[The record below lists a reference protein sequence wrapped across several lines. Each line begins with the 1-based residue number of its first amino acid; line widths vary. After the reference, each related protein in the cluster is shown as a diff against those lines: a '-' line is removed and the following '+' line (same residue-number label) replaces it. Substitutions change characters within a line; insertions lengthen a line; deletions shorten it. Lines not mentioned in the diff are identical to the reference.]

1 MSIVLRPPKSFE
13 PLDGIPLISALAI
26 AQAINEIHGLRTSV
40 RWPNDVVID
49 RQKLAGTLVETK
61 LTGNALQYLVLGLG
75 VNANF
80 PSSMLTG
87 VSGNATTLSD
97 AIGHP
102 VDIEELAVR
111 ILFELEHLY
120 EHVQARSYLEVL
132 KLLRRNDCSRGKEVV
147 IGLEKELIQGIFE
160 EYLTLTT
167 VQIVDHHAVR
177 RRITTG
183 SVVSVAYLD
192 A

>member
-1 MSIVLRPPKSFE
+1 
-13 PLDGIPLISALAI
+13 
-26 AQAINEIHGLRTSV
+26 
-40 RWPNDVVID
+40 
-49 RQKLAGTLVETK
+49 
-61 LTGNALQYLVLGLG
+61 
-75 VNANF
+75 
-80 PSSMLTG
+80 MLTG

-97 AIGHP
+97 AIGHA

-120 EHVQARSYLEVL
+120 EHVRARSYLEVL
-132 KLLRRNDCSRGKEVV
+132 ELLRRNDCSRGKEVV
-147 IGLEKELIQGIFE
+147 IGLEKELIQGVFE

-177 RRITTG
+177 RQITTS